1 MPTKLTDA
9 DRLKIAMALLQ
20 EVAHYDS
27 TSVVHGAL
35 RIQARE
41 VFIEYKASRPEVVA
55 EARKALAALEYIM
68 PTESVSA
75 LINATVQLNA
85 AMDVARGVDCDGNNG
100 TDAREGK
107 ILR

>member
-1 MPTKLTDA
+1 MTDA
-9 DRLKIAMALLQ
+9 DRLKIAMSLLQ

-41 VFIEYKASRPEVVA
+41 VFIEYKASRPEVIA
-55 EARKALAALEYIM
+55 QARKAIADLESQ

-75 LINATVQLNA
+75 LIASVLQMDA

-107 ILR
+107 MLR

>member
-9 DRLKIAMALLQ
+9 DRLKIAMALLN
-20 EVAHYDS
+20 EVAFYDS

-55 EARKALAALEYIM
+55 EARAAIARLESE

-75 LINATVQLNA
+75 LINATVQMND
-85 AMDVARGVDCDGNNG
+85 AMDVARGLDCDGTNG

-107 ILR
+107 MLR